1 MDPLTISAASGLRA
15 RMETLDMLA
24 NNLAN
29 AATSGFKSDR
39 EFYSLYVSPEA
50 DASGAVNGNSNVT
63 TVPVV
68 EKSWTDF
75 SPGLLVPTGNKLDL
89 ALSGK
94 GFFAANGSSG
104 PLYTRN
110 GNFRLSASGALV
122 TAEGYPLLTEDG
134 KTIQSQSDSPLE
146 VNPDA
151 EVRQDGQVLGKLR
164 IVDFPANAEVV
175 KQGSAYFQLTDP
187 KIKLA
192 QVSTAQVEQGKIES
206 SNVVAAESAVR
217 LVGVMR
223 QFEMLQRAV
232 TLNADMNRRAVE
244 EVAKVTS

>member
-15 RMETLDMLA
+15 RMETLDLLA

-29 AATSGFKSDR
+29 AGTTGFKSDR
-39 EFYSLYVSPEA
+39 EFYSLYVSPDA
-50 DASGAVNGNSNVT
+50 DAGANASSNVT
-63 TVPVV
+63 TVPVI

-75 SPGLLVPTGNKLDL
+75 SQGLLVPTGNKLDL

-94 GFFAANGSSG
+94 GFFAVNGSSG

-122 TAEGYPLLTEDG
+122 TAEGYPLLTADG
-134 KTIQSQSDSPLE
+134 KTIQSQADSPLE
-146 VNPDA
+146 VNA
-151 EVRQDGQVLGKLR
+151 EGEVRQEGQVLGKLR
-164 IVDFPANAEVV
+164 IVDFPANAEVA
-175 KQGSAYFQLTDP
+175 KQGSAYFQMTDP

-206 SNVVAAESAVR
+206 SNVVAAQSAVR

-232 TLNADMNRRAVE
+232 SLSTDMNRRAVE